1 VGACSAVAR
10 RLHALEQKLIGHLAH
25 SAVIDLVSDADLA
38 ELSPIDDV
46 RGTAE
51 YRSEVALT
59 LVRRAIDEAMHE

>member
-1 VGACSAVAR
+1 
-10 RLHALEQKLIGHLAH
+10 
-25 SAVIDLVSDADLA
+25 VIDLVSDADLA

-59 LVRRAIDEAMHE
+59 LVRRAIAEAMHE